1 MPELDHSMDLSV
13 PPLQRPEKKPE
24 KKSREV
30 DLEELA
36 KEIWMLL
43 KANLREE
50 NDRTGRN

>member
-1 MPELDHSMDLSV
+1 MPDSDHPMDLSV
-13 PPLQRPEKKPE
+13 PPLPRPEKKRE
-24 KKSREV
+24 KKFREV

-36 KEIWMLL
+36 KELWVLL